1 MRLIL
6 TIVILAIL
14 FASNPGLN
22 DHQKAVKAKISQFI
36 KKQTSSRPGDNQ
48 SEQAGKVLLGLVGES
63 MANEV
68 INEVIKR
75 KDYFF
80 FSLTTF
86 EFNGNEKIIGIGI
99 FGEVFISNEIEKEL
113 NNYVKKVKSSFDS
126 PKGSTKGSLDNY

>member
-6 TIVILAIL
+6 AIVILAIL

-36 KKQTSSRPGDNQ
+36 KKQTSSKSNDTK
-48 SEQAGKVLLGLVGES
+48 SEQAGKAILGLVGES

-68 INEVIKR
+68 VNEVIKR

-99 FGEVFISNEIEKEL
+99 FGEVYISNEIEKEL
-113 NNYVKKVKSSFDS
+113 NNYVNKVKSNFDS
-126 PKGSTKGSLDNY
+126 PKGSMDN